1 MNPVV
6 APPPGDRKRRGR
18 PAARLFAVLF
28 ISGFSIVLT
37 LSSLKLLFV
46 PMGWLGLDL
55 IGDTVYDIDP
65 GTAAVTAGVRIGD
78 RLAPDTPFFARQAIA
93 FSNHFGR
100 AEYSFDV
107 VRNGRLKHID
117 AIAAKPEPNLGPVG
131 YAAFPIFAT
140 AVFAFIVCAIL
151 ATFVLLSNPS
161 RLTWSFYLFCI
172 GAMVPWFGSIAI
184 AQTVPMPFGF
194 VIQIV
199 RVTLLSLG
207 LFAGLD
213 FALRFPT
220 GKAPGWRKPLAWATP
235 VLGLAYLAWEYLTW
249 FSAGTNFFA
258 IDPNDRVD
266 VGVKVSIAVFSIA
279 AVVGTYLSSASA
291 QRQRV
296 KWAVIGISLGYS
308 AIAGHDILFRFGLF
322 EGYLQFVT
330 WCFVLAAFLAPFS
343 VAYAIARHRVIDV
356 RFVLSRGLAYLILSL
371 MLAAAMALTYWI
383 TNLVLQQAHVAAFVQ
398 LALAIFLGV
407 ILMRVYSF
415 MDSGIGRLFFRRHYT
430 ALQRISSLSAGLG
443 RAESLEK
450 WKDSS
455 HPSRPLPLTLSP
467 AGSIGKRQT
476 AGMSRCRRSAARCRG
491 SLIPTI
497 R

>member
-1 MNPVV
+1 MNPAV
-6 APPPGDRKRRGR
+6 APPPGDRKRRGQ

-279 AVVGTYLSSASA
+279 GVVGTYLSSAST

-296 KWAVIGISLGYS
+296 KWTVVGISLGYS

-343 VAYAIARHRVIDV
+343 GSIRDCTPSRHRRALRSESRRRISHAELDPGGRTGVDV
-356 RFVLSRGLAYLILSL
+356 LDYQSRLTAGSRGRIRATRTRHFFGRDSYASL
-371 MLAAAMALTYWI
+371 QPDGFWNRSPVFPAALHGAPTP
-383 TNLVLQQAHVAAFVQ
+383 
-398 LALAIFLGV
+398 
-407 ILMRVYSF
+407 
-415 MDSGIGRLFFRRHYT
+415 FR
-430 ALQRISSLSAGLG
+430 
-443 RAESLEK
+443 
-450 WKDSS
+450 
-455 HPSRPLPLTLSP
+455 PSP
-467 AGSIGKRQT
+467 AQGLSQAEIAGRIGKTRRIR
-476 AGMSRCRRSAARCRG
+476 AGHC
-491 SLIPTI
+491 L
-497 R
+497 